1 MQIHAFRDSPGLALV
16 HVADAVRCAQVGDE
30 VRVVTDVCALISD
43 MRAFA
48 HMSGN
53 TVEQVE
59 EDTVVT
65 VDLFET
71 EPYRFAWDPNASGEL
86 TPCWVIVLRV
96 LPTNRL
102 ISRSESNP
110 AKPL

>member
-1 MQIHAFRDSPGLALV
+1 M
-16 HVADAVRCAQVGDE
+16 HVADAVRSAQIGDE
-30 VRVVTDVCALISD
+30 VRVLTDISALIPD

-53 TVEQVE
+53 AVEKVE

-65 VDLFET
+65 VDLVET
-71 EPYRFAWDPNASGEL
+71 EPHLFTWNPNVSGEL

-102 ISRSESNP
+102 INHSESDP
-110 AKPL
+110 ARPL